1 MDLNLFPVA
10 LAACPNY
17 TQPIV
22 DDAVAKALEASQIKL
37 TPGST
42 ILIKPNLLRPHA
54 LTCTS
59 PQVILAACKYFKEFN
74 LNIQLGDSP
83 GFGSAKSVA
92 AHIGL
97 TDLLAPLGI
106 KVMDL
111 NQARKVYLPRSQT
124 HLNISRLALEAD
136 LILSLPRIKA
146 HQQMGLSIAVKNCF
160 GCIAGLG
167 KARVHSS
174 HGASHAKFA
183 RLIMELF
190 ETLPPV
196 AALADG
202 VTAMHVT
209 GPSGGK
215 PYQLGLIAAS
225 NNAQALDAA
234 IYCLMGLSPQEVPLW
249 LEALNLGLP
258 GAHPKQL
265 SWPLLPGTDFDLTNF
280 ILPPLASP
288 SFHPWFLLKSS
299 ARRIWARVKAVLPLR

>member
-1 MDLNLFPVA
+1 MNSTLFPVA
-10 LAACPNY
+10 LAPCPNY
-17 TQPIV
+17 VQAKV
-22 DDAVAKALEASQIKL
+22 DEAVAQALEASQIKL
-37 TPGST
+37 SASST
-42 ILIKPNLLRPHA
+42 LLIKPNLLRPHEF
-54 LTCTS
+54 TCTS
-59 PQVILAACKYFKEFN
+59 PQVVLAACKYFKNFN
-74 LNIQLGDSP
+74 LNIQVGDSP

-97 TDLLAPLGI
+97 TDMLAPLGI
-106 KVMDL
+106 KVLDL
-111 NQARKVYLPRSQT
+111 NSSRKINLPRSQT
-124 HLNISRLALEAD
+124 RLSVSRLALDAD

-190 ETLPPV
+190 KTLPPV

-202 VTAMHVT
+202 INAMHVT
-209 GPSGGK
+209 GPSAGK
-215 PYQLGLIAAS
+215 PYPLGLIAAS
-225 NNAQALDAA
+225 NNAQALDTA

-258 GAHPKQL
+258 GAHPKEL
-265 SWPLLPGTDFDLTNF
+265 SWPLMPGTDFDLTNF
-280 ILPPLASP
+280 ILPHLASP
-288 SFHPWFLLKSS
+288 SFHPWFLLKSNV
-299 ARRIWARVKAVLPLR
+299 RRIWARMKAALPLR